1 MAKRVIAK
9 RRVSKIYRSPGA
21 LAMARGPRAVTQSP
35 KCPIPPEESD
45 DKEESTQNS
54 GVDREED
61 DNAGDAKGDDDSE
74 EDEESEDRRGVGAA
88 EASTGGGNADQ
99 GGVDDGGRSGGNE
112 PPNNPPNNPP
122 NSPPNNPP
130 NNNNNGGGGGGPTTN
145 AGGTLQPGYLPD
157 GTRYSIPFYNILI
170 SIGLTTAN
178 VRRLFQEDI
187 RSANDFATYIGHE
200 ALERMLEKD
209 DYGLNNLSMVK
220 QQKLRAFHKWL
231 CKQKAQEFDLSDV
244 DVLSS
249 FDANAMATILAE
261 ERQSG
266 GMIREH
272 GGLNRGTKD
281 LGMTL
286 PLFKGNQKDWKS
298 WNKKFRTFLNQ
309 QRQDDGKPY
318 IYVIVDLAKENQ
330 SVQDL
335 CKGTKLSGK
344 NYEEDNFKVSQWLQM
359 ALADGS
365 ALIFAEN
372 HDGDGRSGYKEL
384 LVIYQNDENKINRL
398 QELWNKL
405 KVIQFRGVK
414 NYPWTKFG
422 NTLETIYK
430 EMETIRKL
438 VDKEVQVQH
447 LMEAVVYPPY
457 KHILADVLFA
467 CPEAKKNL
475 SQAMGLVTTKATYY
489 GTVLGDVSKLMAG
502 TAVGASATSDTRSIR
517 KLKQQVKIL
526 KKKAPSAS
534 KQEGGKAGGK
544 DDKNY
549 IPPAVM
555 DAV

>member
-1 MAKRVIAK
+1 
-9 RRVSKIYRSPGA
+9 
-21 LAMARGPRAVTQSP
+21 
-35 KCPIPPEESD
+35 
-45 DKEESTQNS
+45 
-54 GVDREED
+54 
-61 DNAGDAKGDDDSE
+61 
-74 EDEESEDRRGVGAA
+74 
-88 EASTGGGNADQ
+88 
-99 GGVDDGGRSGGNE
+99 
-112 PPNNPPNNPP
+112 
-122 NSPPNNPP
+122 
-130 NNNNNGGGGGGPTTN
+130 
-145 AGGTLQPGYLPD
+145 
-157 GTRYSIPFYNILI
+157 
-170 SIGLTTAN
+170 
-178 VRRLFQEDI
+178 
-187 RSANDFATYIGHE
+187 
-200 ALERMLEKD
+200 
-209 DYGLNNLSMVK
+209 
-220 QQKLRAFHKWL
+220 
-231 CKQKAQEFDLSDV
+231 
-244 DVLSS
+244 
-249 FDANAMATILAE
+249 MATILAE

-286 PLFKGNQKDWKS
+286 PLFKGNQTDWKS

-365 ALIFAEN
+365 ALIFVEN

-489 GTVLGDVSKLMAG
+489 GTVLGDVSKSMAG
-502 TAVGASATSDTRSIR
+502 TAVGASATSDTQSIH

-534 KQEGGKAGGK
+534 KQEGGKAGGE

-555 DAV
+555 DAVRKEGGKNAGRMISWMLKGRTQAHEADKCYVKGVKGSEDDKDDDDIGSEEGDDAEEVEAKSASSSMGRKSQNQHPDNPNPKRPRKINTICTVSMQVKKAQTIEHPANYKKLCWVEVDSRANTCCAGATFKLITDTGRTADVEGFHGDLGKLEGIPIGTCYTAIDHPVLQETIIGVFHQCLYFGSQMEESLINPNQL